1 MTVTTIANWTP
12 LEAKLKSLGR
22 HSGVIREFMW
32 MYGDEDARIEYYK
45 HSVTR
50 KYLLLHQDGRCFQ
63 QTTSGLIEMDFQEE
77 LQRVRDLVE
86 GDN

>member
-1 MTVTTIANWTP
+1 MTVTTTANWTP
-12 LEAKLKSLGR
+12 LEAKLKSLGS
-22 HSGVIREFMW
+22 HPGAIREFMW

-63 QTTSGLIEMDFQEE
+63 QNTSGLIEVDFLEE